1 MKQGDIRLVR
11 FHTSHGV
18 VAAFVKKGR
27 KFLKVVTIDTPISVK
42 KVRVAEERFM
52 TPLMKG
58 DDFYPIRRGRNKFLK
73 AAKTFGITQG
83 AEDIINGAAVPWDD
97 EYVIQEVDQAGV
109 MRARPV
115 AILAEE

>member
-1 MKQGDIRLVR
+1 MKQGQIRLVR

-27 KFLKVVTIDTPISVK
+27 KFLRVVTIDTPISVK

-83 AEDIINGAAVPWDD
+83 AKDIINGAAVPWDD
-97 EYVIQEVDQAGV
+97 EYTIEQVDNAGMLKV
-109 MRARPV
+109 RAE
-115 AILAEE
+115 AIPAEA